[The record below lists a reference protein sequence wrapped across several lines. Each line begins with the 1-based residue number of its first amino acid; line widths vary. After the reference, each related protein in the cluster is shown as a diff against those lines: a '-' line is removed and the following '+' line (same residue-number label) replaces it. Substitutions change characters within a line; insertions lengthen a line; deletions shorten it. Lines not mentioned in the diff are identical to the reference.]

1 MKHLSFFRDYLI
13 RKYGSPLYRIPLD
26 PGFSCPHRLNGRG
39 EGGCVFC
46 AADGSRARHLE
57 AGLPLAEQVRRGV
70 EYVRNRYRAQSPYIA
85 YFQAFTA
92 TNAEISLLRSRYE
105 EALAAAD
112 FRVLIVATRPDCLPE
127 ECLEYLRELSSRYE
141 LWVELGVQTASD
153 ETLKRIRRGHDFQT
167 VVSAVR
173 RLEQS
178 GIRTAAHLILGLP
191 GESRADHLESA
202 RKIADLPF
210 SALKIHNLLVLKG
223 TALEKLYRSGKVP
236 VMNEY
241 EYAAELEAFLRV
253 MPDSMMLMRLSA
265 EAAPDMLV
273 APRWWMRKGQFLEMF
288 VRSFESGERISPPA
302 AEKTSMEEA
311 DFLKNSPSFPLCGNA
326 GTDEEMFD
334 DEPEVLQGRPPSSRF
349 APVQTGDGSYT
360 LYHPLYRQHFHSVAG
375 AEGESWRKYIEP
387 CQIREKLACGK
398 DVSVLEVGFGLGCNV
413 LALLE
418 LSDSVRRGK
427 VHVLSLENDRG
438 VLDAALSLPGRSSAV
453 KEKRTAL
460 LSALRETGRYEKSFF
475 SCEILWGDARDSA
488 ASRPCSS
495 FDAVFLD
502 AFTPESNPEL
512 WTLDFIL
519 SLKNCLKTDGFL
531 ASYCSAYPFIGALL
545 EGGFHLYESRP
556 FGRRRGGIVAAPS
569 SDSPPPTGLPAFP
582 EKDLLIATRSTAG
595 VPYRDPELKLPRKE
609 ILENRKEQVSILRS
623 RGVPKWY
630 VPGKKK

>member
-1 MKHLSFFRDYLI
+1 MKRLFFFRDYLAE
-13 RKYGSPLYRIPLD
+13 KYGHALYRIPLD

-70 EYVRNRYRAQSPYIA
+70 EYVRTRYRAQPPYIA

-105 EALAAAD
+105 EALAEAD

-127 ECLEYLRELSSRYE
+127 DCLEYLQELSRRYE

-167 VVSAVR
+167 VVSAVK
-173 RLEQS
+173 RLDQS

-191 GESRADHLESA
+191 GESRADYLETA
-202 RKIADLPF
+202 RKIAALPF

-223 TALEKLYRSGKVP
+223 TDLEKLYLSGEFS

-241 EYAAELEAFLRV
+241 EYAAELGAFLRE

-265 EAAPDMLV
+265 EAAEDSIT
-273 APRWWMRKGQFLEMF
+273 APKWWMKKGQFLEMF
-288 VRSFESGERISPPA
+288 LRSFPEREGCSPIGRKKMRESAEEDSPCLWGKTENSSPDDLEEGENQMSGKNPGIQEEPREEGSP
-302 AEKTSMEEA
+302 
-311 DFLKNSPSFPLCGNA
+311 
-326 GTDEEMFD
+326 
-334 DEPEVLQGRPPSSRF
+334 SRF

-375 AEGESWRKYIEP
+375 AREESWRKYIGP
-387 CQIREKLACGK
+387 CRIREKLESGENI
-398 DVSVLEVGFGLGCNV
+398 SVLEVGFGLGCNLSALSE
-413 LALLE
+413 LAQSLA
-418 LSDSVRRGK
+418 RGK
-427 VHVLSLENDRG
+427 VYAESLENDRG
-438 VLDAALSLPGRSSAV
+438 VLDAALALPEQSPEQIRFLSS
-453 KEKRTAL
+453 
-460 LSALRETGRYEKSFF
+460 LRETGRWETPHASF
-475 SCEILWGDARDSA
+475 EILWGDARESVSS
-488 ASRPCSS
+488 SRSS
-495 FDAVFLD
+495 RFNAVFLD

-519 SLKNCLKTDGFL
+519 ALKNRLKEGAFL

-545 EGGFHLYESRP
+545 EAGFHLFESRP
-556 FGRRRGGIVAAPS
+556 FGRRRGGIVASTEANPRL
-569 SDSPPPTGLPAFP
+569 PPLA
-582 EKDLLIATRSTAG
+582 EKDLKIATLSTAG
-595 VPYRDPELKLPRKE
+595 IPFRDPGLRLSRKE
-609 ILENRKEQVSILRS
+609 ILENRKQEVSLLRS